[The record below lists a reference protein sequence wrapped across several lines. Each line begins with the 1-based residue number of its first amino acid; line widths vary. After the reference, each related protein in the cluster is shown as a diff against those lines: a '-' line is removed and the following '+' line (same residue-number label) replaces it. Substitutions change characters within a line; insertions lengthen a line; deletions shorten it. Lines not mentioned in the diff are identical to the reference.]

1 MASYTA
7 PRFEKGQQSQNPTEG
22 VETGVAHVGMQE
34 AIETPPL
41 KYQYRPLPSPNSV
54 RLIDLLPG
62 RGLDPIFFSLRT
74 VNLEDAEPFEALSY
88 VWGTGNR
95 RAILCFDHGTVP
107 QSKNS
112 TLEVTLNCWHALH
125 RLRFEDKSR
134 DLWIDAICI
143 NQEDRKE
150 RSQQVSL
157 MGNLYRMAS
166 CVLVYL
172 NSYDLSVQFSD
183 VFKLLRELAE
193 QASRFPEGM
202 GNCRSA
208 FGEVDHSIVTSF
220 RKFFENAWFKRCWTL
235 QEVGLARRALLVC
248 DGDELEWD
256 VLFSVVRWFNRHQ
269 TLDRINLDLPTQEL
283 ENSISL
289 YDAFEKGKSFSF
301 EHQSD
306 ILDVL
311 SATRSRQCTDPKDRL
326 FAFMGHPTA
335 INEDGPLIRPS
346 YIVVTWMVFYEF
358 AISYLKRTE
367 SLRILSAVDH
377 GRKPPPPNF
386 PLSWV
391 PWWDTSECSFNL
403 GLSSL
408 YRASAGSEEFQN
420 IRLGGITLDDLDL
433 DEVLEDSPLF
443 EWQELMM
450 PSSYTDE
457 SLEYI
462 LERSLRDIDTYQMMK
477 RMSSLEGL
485 RKPSLTVDELQGW
498 YQPGEAKL
506 SVKDLILDEATLT
519 YPILDKEYL
528 GMHSFSAEKDPDG
541 HAVEQLCRDIL
552 EKMIHSRYEDSLLA
566 LSLTLV
572 AGLHNSKLL
581 ADLNEHKASFT
592 AYRHAI
598 QTFRLRMLTREA
610 SRELISGTANGAS
623 IGTESLGSLP
633 PDSLWQKYMVDAVQ
647 ACYGRRF
654 FATAAGYFGLGPAAI
669 TGENIFCCILFG
681 ATVPFLLQKHGD
693 VYRLVG
699 EAYVHGVMDGEA
711 IEMWKRGELEE
722 VDIQLF

>member
-1 MASYTA
+1 M
-7 PRFEKGQQSQNPTEG
+7 
-22 VETGVAHVGMQE
+22 ETGVAHVGMEE
-34 AIETPPL
+34 AVETPPL

-54 RLIDLLPG
+54 RLIELLPG
-62 RGLDPIFFSLRT
+62 KDLDPISCSLRT
-74 VNLEDAEPFEALSY
+74 VNLEDAQPFEALSY
-88 VWGTGNR
+88 VWGLTGDR
-95 RAILCFDHGTVP
+95 RAIFCFDHGTVP

-172 NSYDLSVQFSD
+172 NSYDLSVKISD
-183 VFKLLRELAE
+183 IFKLLRELAE

-208 FGEVDHSIVTSF
+208 FEEMDSSIVTSF
-220 RKFFENAWFKRCWTL
+220 QEFFENAWFKRCWTL
-235 QEVGLARRALLVC
+235 QEVGLAQRALLVC
-248 DGDELEWD
+248 DGDELERD

-283 ENSISL
+283 EKSISL
-289 YDAFEKGKSFSF
+289 YNAFERGKSFSF
-301 EHQSD
+301 EHQPD

-311 SATRSRQCTDPKDRL
+311 SATRSRQCTDLKDRL
-326 FAFMGHPTA
+326 YAFMGHPTA

-346 YIVVTWMVFYEF
+346 YIDTTWMVFYEF

-377 GRKPPPPNF
+377 GRKQPPPF
-386 PLSWV
+386 
-391 PWWDTSECSFNL
+391 
-403 GLSSL
+403 
-408 YRASAGSEEFQN
+408 
-420 IRLGGITLDDLDL
+420 
-433 DEVLEDSPLF
+433 F
-443 EWQELMM
+443 EWYELMM

-457 SLEYI
+457 SLETI
-462 LERSLRDIDTYQMMK
+462 LERSMRDIDTYQMMK

-506 SVKDLILDEATLT
+506 SVKGLILDEATLT

-541 HAVEQLCRDIL
+541 HAVERLCRDIL
-552 EKMIHSRYEDSLLA
+552 EKRIHSRYEDSLLA

-572 AGLHNSKLL
+572 AGMHNSKLVV
-581 ADLNEHKASFT
+581 DLNEHKASFT
-592 AYRHAI
+592 AYRQAI
-598 QTFRLRMLTREA
+598 QTFRPRVLTREA
-610 SRELISGTANGAS
+610 SRELISRTANGAP
-623 IGTESLGSLP
+623 IGTESLRSLP

-654 FATAAGYFGLGPAAI
+654 FTTAAGYFGLGPAAI
-669 TGENIFCCILFG
+669 TGENIFCCIIFG

-699 EAYVHGVMDGEA
+699 EAYVHGVMDGET